1 MQPGDV
7 EPVFASREDAGRR
20 LGRWLSERRLQT
32 DVILGLPRGG
42 VVVAAEVAR
51 ILNAPLDVLI
61 VRKIGHPL
69 HREFALGALAEGGVV
84 VLDEKV
90 ISADP
95 IVRAELEQ
103 IIEEER
109 ERLKSYQ
116 SRFHH
121 ANGAKI
127 ASKSV
132 LLVDDGLATGA
143 TTEAAVRSA
152 WKQGARSVIVA
163 APIGSTQAIE
173 RLERVA
179 DSLEVMFVDPAFD
192 AVGRYYESFPQTT
205 DEEVLDLL
213 VPTESG

>member
-1 MQPGDV
+1 
-7 EPVFASREDAGRR
+7 
-20 LGRWLSERRLQT
+20 LQT

-42 VVVAAEVAR
+42 VIVAAEVAR

-69 HREFALGALAEGGVV
+69 HREFAIGALAEGGVV
-84 VLDEKV
+84 VLDEKAM
-90 ISADP
+90 SADP
-95 IVRAELEQ
+95 IVRAALEH

-116 SRFHH
+116 SRFRHG
-121 ANGAKI
+121 NGTRI
-127 ASKSV
+127 DSKAV

-152 WKQGARSVIVA
+152 WKQGARSVVVA
-163 APIGSTQAIE
+163 APVGSTQAIE

-179 DSLEVMFVDPAFD
+179 DALEVMFVDPAFD
-192 AVGRYYESFPQTT
+192 AVGRYYETFPQTT

-213 VPTESG
+213 VPS